1 MKYKLLL
8 AVLLLA
14 SCKQII
20 TIEPPP
26 PNIRVYNSAWDIV
39 RADRIEPRS
48 ITTDAELVTYVEGYN
63 AANTDDQL
71 FTVEGEAEVPIEQA
85 PNADAWIV
93 DATTYE
99 IREEYLDI
107 PRVNLVT
114 DREIWR
120 LQVYSVGNAIL
131 FVDRVPSEPPPVI
144 VISDYE
150 KYACYL
156 INAEGMIVFETHC
169 EDWEAQGYSDI
180 VACFNYY
187 AWAVQQDAL
196 SNPGYTYII
205 GRLYSEP

>member
-8 AVLLLA
+8 AVLLLV

-26 PNIRVYNSAWDIV
+26 PNIRVYNSAWDVV
-39 RADRIEPRS
+39 RADRIESRS
-48 ITTDAELVTYVEGYN
+48 ITTDAEIVEYVEEYN
-63 AANTDDQL
+63 ATNTDDQL
-71 FTVEGEAEVPIEQA
+71 FIIEGEAEVPIEQA

-107 PRVNLVT
+107 PRVNLET

-131 FVDRVPSEPPPVI
+131 FVDRVPTEPPVI
-144 VISDYE
+144 IIIPDYE

-156 INAEGMIVFETHC
+156 IDAEGMIVFETHC
-169 EDWEAQGYSDI
+169 EDWEDQGYSDI
-180 VACFNYY
+180 VACFTYY

-196 SNPGYTYII
+196 SNPGYTYIT
-205 GRLYSEP
+205 GRLYP